1 MIRANNRHTIG
12 ALLGVGLAALLIWGL
27 DDKRQEAEDEL
38 HKTYYH
44 NEGKVF
50 GTYYN
55 IRYEATEDL
64 KDSIHAA
71 FEAFDASLSMFNPH
85 SILSAI
91 NDNRDTTTNAF
102 FEAMWAEAEDV
113 YTLSGGAFDITV
125 APLVNYWG
133 FGRKE
138 KMPKADP
145 SQKGREIDSI
155 RRFVGF
161 DKVELMNHR
170 VYKSDPRVQI
180 DGGAVAKGQACDVI
194 AELLRQNGCK
204 NYLVDIGG
212 EVVAKGKNAKGAPW
226 HIGITKP
233 NINNEGAQ
241 EELQEI
247 LEVTDICMATSGN
260 YRNFYYDGDVR
271 RSHTI
276 DPRTGYPVQHSVLS
290 ATVISSRCMR
300 SDALATACMVLGQ
313 KEALAMIEQAR
324 DAACLLIVA
333 QGDSLVTVVSEKW
346 KERINGLTD

>member
-1 MIRANNRHTIG
+1 MIKANNRHTIG

-27 DDKRQEAEDEL
+27 DDKSHESRAESRE
-38 HKTYYH
+38 YYH

-71 FEAFDASLSMFNPH
+71 FEAFDASLSMFNPL

-102 FEAMWAEAEDV
+102 FEAMWAEAEEV

-133 FGRKE
+133 FGNTSRYRDTE
-138 KMPKADP
+138 K
-145 SQKGREIDSI
+145 SIHREIDSI

-161 DKVELMNHR
+161 DKVELIDHR

-194 AELLRQNGCK
+194 AELLRHNGCE

-241 EELQEI
+241 DELQEI
-247 LEVTDICMATSGN
+247 LEVTDIAMATSGN

-300 SDALATACMVLGQ
+300 SDALATACMVLG
-313 KEALAMIEQAR
+313 KEEALAMIEQAR

-333 QGDSLVTVVSEKW
+333 QGDSLVTVVSERW
-346 KERINGLTD
+346 KERINGLMD

>member
-161 DKVELMNHR
+161 DKVELIDHR

-194 AELLRQNGCK
+194 AELLRQNGCE

-233 NINNEGAQ
+233 NIN
-241 EELQEI
+241 
-247 LEVTDICMATSGN
+247 GN

-300 SDALATACMVLGQ
+300 SDALATACMVLG
-313 KEALAMIEQAR
+313 KEEALAMIEQAR

>member
-1 MIRANNRHTIG
+1 MIKANNRHTIG

-27 DDKRQEAEDEL
+27 DDKSQESSAESRA
-38 HKTYYH
+38 YYH

-71 FEAFDASLSMFNPH
+71 FEAFDASLSLFNPH

-91 NDNRDTTTNAF
+91 NANRDTTTNTF
-102 FEAMWAEAEDV
+102 FEAMWAEAEEV

-133 FGRKE
+133 FGNTSRYRDTE
-138 KMPKADP
+138 K
-145 SQKGREIDSI
+145 SIHREIDSI

-161 DKVELMNHR
+161 DKVELIDHR

-194 AELLRQNGCK
+194 AELLRHNGCE

-247 LEVTDICMATSGN
+247 LEVTDIAMATSGN